1 MCIEK
6 EKMRNW
12 SLVVQEGEVGGRR
25 TGGEGAIMI
34 LNHETIL
41 PVQ

>member
-12 SLVVQEGEVGGRR
+12 SLVVQEGDMGGRR
-25 TGGEGAIMI
+25 TGGGGSHYDFE
-34 LNHETIL
+34 
-41 PVQ
+41 P